1 VKELHLSDFLP
12 ENLKEIRKWLNNEHD
27 AHNWDVY
34 IKFVLDLE
42 GNQESIQERKKDMEK
57 RITQLLPID
66 IYRHYPLGTLKTY
79 SLVTSFF
86 CADSVTKNKDDWRK
100 CMSNIFTL
108 VEPGGTII
116 LAALRN
122 AVSYRVIDQDF
133 PSPHVNENDFK
144 SMFENYRFVNT
155 DIQVM
160 SIPEWAEDG
169 FDSAILAKA
178 EKASR

>member
-1 VKELHLSDFLP
+1 
-12 ENLKEIRKWLNNEHD
+12 
-27 AHNWDVY
+27 
-34 IKFVLDLE
+34 
-42 GNQESIQERKKDMEK
+42 MEK